1 MKQIIMMRGL
11 PASGKSTV
19 ASALCTHKLVARVNR
34 DLLREMFNYG
44 VYSGKNEKS
53 VVSAEITLVKHLI
66 NSGIEHVIIDD
77 CNLNP
82 ANEEMWRRVADG
94 LQAKFSIEK
103 VDTDVETCILRDQQR
118 EKSVGADVINNM
130 AIQYGLKKVEG
141 DVVVCDID
149 GTIADIKHRLHYV
162 KGEKKDWMG
171 FFSEMDKDTVRE
183 EVYGHLQELEAQG
196 KKIIFVTARPD
207 DYKQVTEAWLRE
219 NVPLKSPFMMFMRRK
234 GDTRDDTIVKEQ
246 IYNTYLK
253 DMNVTLVIDDRPKVI
268 RMWEE
273 LGLEVMDVG
282 SGVEF

>member
-1 MKQIIMMRGL
+1 MNRQLVMMKGL

-19 ASALCTHKLVARVNR
+19 AKELGIPRVNR
-34 DLLREMFNYG
+34 DLLREMLNYG
-44 VYSGKNEKS
+44 EYSPKNEKI
-53 VVSAEITLVKHLI
+53 VVALEKKIVSFLFA
-66 NSGIEHVIIDD
+66 SGKPHVVVDD
-77 CNLNP
+77 CNINP
-82 ANEEMWRRVADG
+82 KNEVMWREVA
-94 LQAKFSIEK
+94 KENMVEFVIKE
-103 VDTDVETCILRDQQR
+103 VDTDVETCILRDSQR
-118 EKSVGADVINNM
+118 DKSVGADVINHM

-162 KGEKKDWMG
+162 KGETKDWQG

-207 DYKQVTEAWLRE
+207 DYKQVTKEWLRK
-219 NVPLKSPFMMFMRRK
+219 NVPLSSPFMMFMRRK